1 MPVPKNTGA
10 PPGTTP
16 NIGAL
21 YIEHREKLI
30 RTAASV
36 LLRSFKL
43 RDGDL
48 DVVQQVFLEL
58 QASPPEETINNWEA
72 FLVQCTRL
80 RAIDYGRKQHV
91 KKWGGSVED
100 EDFDLADP
108 TSGDDIAE
116 VDSAID
122 SAIRMVDV
130 RVAMAGLS
138 DRERHVIQRLELHGA
153 TRNEVAADLGVTP
166 PRISQ
171 IRKAALEKVRA
182 HIERDVTT

>member
-1 MPVPKNTGA
+1 MSLRQHTGERL
-10 PPGTTP
+10 GTIP

-21 YIEHREKLI
+21 YLEHREKLI
-30 RTAASV
+30 RAAASV

-58 QASPPEETINNWEA
+58 QENPPDVTVDNWEA
-72 FLVQCTRL
+72 FLVRRTNL

-100 EDFDLADP
+100 KDFDAADP
-108 TSGDDIAE
+108 ASGDDIAE

-122 SAIRMVDV
+122 TEIGMRDV
-130 RVAMAGLS
+130 RAAMAELS
-138 DRERHVIQRLELHGA
+138 DRERHVIQRLELDGA
-153 TRNEVAADLGVTP
+153 IRDEVATDLGVTP

-171 IRKAALEKVRA
+171 IRKVALEKIKA
-182 HIERDVTT
+182 HIEREVTK